1 MGKEILKVGNIEIEK
16 NESYRN
22 KILVHRKPL
31 NIKLSKTSA
40 YVKSYDGQTKWMY
53 FLIEYDDL
61 LEKYNTICIKVSAEI
76 KKEFDSEPVYNKEF
90 LKTKIKPH
98 GDQITGFYDKG
109 IQNMDSNHTCLAVIS
124 LDPALKKN
132 DN

>member
-61 LEKYNTICIKVSAEI
+61 LEKYNTICVKVSAEI

-98 GDQITGFYDKG
+98 GDQVTGFYDKG
-109 IQNMDSNHTCLAVIS
+109 IQKMDFNHTCLAVIS

>member
-61 LEKYNTICIKVSAEI
+61 LEKYNTICAKVSAEI

-98 GDQITGFYDKG
+98 GDQVTGFYDKG
-109 IQNMDSNHTCLAVIS
+109 IQKMDSNHTCLAVIS

>member
-40 YVKSYDGQTKWMY
+40 YVKSYDGQSKWMY

-61 LEKYNTICIKVSAEI
+61 LEKYNTICVKVSAEI

-98 GDQITGFYDKG
+98 GDQVTGFYDKG
-109 IQNMDSNHTCLAVIS
+109 IQKMDSNHTCLAVIS

>member
-98 GDQITGFYDKG
+98 GDQVTGFYDKG
-109 IQNMDSNHTCLAVIS
+109 IQKMDSNHTCLAVIS